1 MCKSKD
7 AVIASYHWAVL
18 HTPVDTHA
26 MYYVSSLFPLFV
38 SRTFCYGRGERQD
51 CEKKDCK
58 GDHVGVFQWLARLAR
73 LARWLAHWPYS
84 ITGRSYIWTK
94 NDERISGYADS
105 TNICIR
111 GSYKEIF
118 TIINAKGELKGK
130 STRSHIWQNTMATN
144 YTWTKTKSL

>member
-1 MCKSKD
+1 MIYGKSRPFVYVRVLIMCKSKD
-7 AVIASYHWAVL
+7 AVIASYHWTVL
-18 HTPVDTHA
+18 HTPVDTRA
-26 MYYVSSLFPLFV
+26 MYYVCSLFPLFV
-38 SRTFCYGRGERQD
+38 SCTFCYRRGERQD

-58 GDHVGVFQWLARLAR
+58 GDRVGVFQWLARLAR
-73 LARWLAHWPYS
+73 LACWLAHWPYS

-118 TIINAKGELKGK
+118 ISGSSPLPSSTPKK
-130 STRSHIWQNTMATN
+130 S
-144 YTWTKTKSL
+144 